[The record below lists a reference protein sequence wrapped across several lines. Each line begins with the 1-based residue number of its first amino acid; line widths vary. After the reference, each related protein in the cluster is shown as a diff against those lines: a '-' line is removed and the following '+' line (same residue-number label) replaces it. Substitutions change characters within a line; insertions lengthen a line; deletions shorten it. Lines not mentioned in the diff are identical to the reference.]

1 MMGYL
6 CLCPP
11 AVCRPSALTYS
22 CRPRSSDADNLRI
35 LLSNSYRACSQEN
48 DKYDF
53 DASSRGP
60 HRPASPGHGTDLRDL
75 EKQPRFG
82 FLPAMASLSAPSWPS
97 LSAPS
102 RWCTAS
108 PPQSQRGGV
117 LDGGDSPHE
126 PRLHWSTCAS
136 TRRTMSPASRLVGAV
151 HEPVLA
157 NPVREP
163 PRELGGG
170 GSRTSSRTQFANRR
184 FTAGSPDSVR
194 SRFTVRG
201 GCRGRSR
208 FTDHGSRTRG
218 GG

>member
-1 MMGYL
+1 MFTGERQ
-6 CLCPP
+6 
-11 AVCRPSALTYS
+11 VR
-22 CRPRSSDADNLRI
+22 LR
-35 LLSNSYRACSQEN
+35 
-48 DKYDF
+48 
-53 DASSRGP
+53 SSRGP

-136 TRRTMSPASRLVGAV
+136 TRRTMSPASRPPSSLIRSRSRFELVDNRANLVGAV
-151 HEPVLA
+151 HEPV
-157 NPVREP
+157 REP
-163 PRELGGG
+163 
-170 GSRTSSRTQFANRR
+170 SSRTG
-184 FTAGSPDSVR
+184 GSPPVR
-194 SRFTVRG
+194 QTRFVHGSRFAAGVAGGVGSRITVHGLGVGASRFTVRG
-201 GCRGRSR
+201 
-208 FTDHGSRTRG
+208 SRTRG
-218 GG
+218 GC

>member
-1 MMGYL
+1 MG
-6 CLCPP
+6 
-11 AVCRPSALTYS
+11 
-22 CRPRSSDADNLRI
+22 RI
-35 LLSNSYRACSQEN
+35 Y
-48 DKYDF
+48 
-53 DASSRGP
+53 
-60 HRPASPGHGTDLRDL
+60 RDL

-136 TRRTMSPASRLVGAV
+136 TRRTMSPASRPPSSLIRSRSRFELVDNRANLVGAV

-163 PRELGGG
+163 AVHRRFARLGSFTVH
-170 GSRTSSRTQFANRR
+170 GSRRVSREE
-184 FTAGSPDSVR
+184 SVH
-194 SRFTVRG
+194 G
-201 GCRGRSR
+201 SR
-208 FTDHGSRTRG
+208 FTDSGWGLVGSRFGVHGLGAGASWFTVHGSRFRRELTERPG
-218 GG
+218 GGVAT

>member
-1 MMGYL
+1 MRTTRE
-6 CLCPP
+6 P
-11 AVCRPSALTYS
+11 
-22 CRPRSSDADNLRI
+22 RPRNSKAAKSRNKDQIRGSSSRGVRRDDGLPVPLPAGRLSPLSPNIQLPPTLLRRR
-35 LLSNSYRACSQEN
+35 LTT
-48 DKYDF
+48 DF
-53 DASSRGP
+53 TFELISRLFTGERQVRLRSSRGP

-136 TRRTMSPASRLVGAV
+136 TRRTMSP
-151 HEPVLA
+151 
-157 NPVREP
+157 
-163 PRELGGG
+163 
-170 GSRTSSRTQFANRR
+170 
-184 FTAGSPDSVR
+184 SV
-194 SRFTVRG
+194 
-201 GCRGRSR
+201 
-208 FTDHGSRTRG
+208 
-218 GG
+218 